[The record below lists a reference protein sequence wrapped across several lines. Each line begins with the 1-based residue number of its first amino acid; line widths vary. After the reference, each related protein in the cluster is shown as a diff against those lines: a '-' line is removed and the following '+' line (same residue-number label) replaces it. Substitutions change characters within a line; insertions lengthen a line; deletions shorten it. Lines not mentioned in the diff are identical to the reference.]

1 MLGMQIVKLKEQ
13 LNQEF
18 FVVVALLSKKV
29 ENVPI
34 FNHNKVMLDQINGM
48 SITIHAIDSIPIGCG
63 FSDTRFL

>member
-1 MLGMQIVKLKEQ
+1 MQIVKLKEQ

-18 FVVVALLSKKV
+18 FVVVALLLKKV

-48 SITIHAIDSIPIGCG
+48 SITIDAIDSTPIGCG

>member
-1 MLGMQIVKLKEQ
+1 MQIVKLKEQ

-18 FVVVALLSKKV
+18 FVVVALLLKKV

-48 SITIHAIDSIPIGCG
+48 SITIDAIDSIPIGCG
-63 FSDTRFL
+63 FSDTLFL